1 MAARIQLLG
10 AKELIGAF
18 QKLSA
23 IVATRYVDESLQA
36 GAEVI
41 RDAEIRLTPRRTG
54 LLRSQYT
61 LQNVSK
67 SRTRIEKALVV
78 GPDGFYWRFLEKGTR
93 YQKGPKKGQRRMQPH
108 PWLAKTFKNRRT
120 QATQTVR
127 DTFRDQMLG
136 FEI

>member
-1 MAARIQLLG
+1 MAQAQLLG

-18 QKLSA
+18 QKLNA
-23 IVATRYVDESLQA
+23 IIATRYVDESLQA

-41 RDAEIRLTPRRTG
+41 RDAEIRLTPSRTG

-61 LQNVSK
+61 LQDVSK
-67 SRTRIEKALVV
+67 SRTQIIKALIV
-78 GPDGFYWRFLEKGTR
+78 GPDGFYWRFLERGTR
-93 YQKGPKKGQRRMQPH
+93 HRIGPHKGEVKMLPH
-108 PWLAKTFKNRRT
+108 PWLARTFKNRRT